1 MKLQDIPSDQLLEE
15 LKSRGFLIGDSP
27 MTRSDVAEMAY
38 SNNFDLSTEQV
49 DAVCKSI
56 NSSYDPELGINW
68 WVIETSL
75 RTYMGYS
82 AFLTS
87 TV

>member
-1 MKLQDIPSDQLLEE
+1 MKIQDIPSDQLIEE

-27 MTRSDVAEMAY
+27 MTSANVADMAY
-38 SNNFDLSTEQV
+38 SNNFDLSPEQV
-49 DAVCKSI
+49 ELVCKSI
-56 NSSYDPELGINW
+56 NSSHDPEMGINW
-68 WVIETSL
+68 WIIENSL
-75 RTYMGYS
+75 KTYMGYS